1 MRISHPTRALA
12 LLATACVF
20 AACDDEPAPAPD
32 APVVDA
38 ELPPPPVMSDTSV
51 PDAFV
56 PVDAEPVPDMAEPD
70 VFVERP
76 VVVVAIET
84 SLGASITAAGVQNRV
99 TCTALDADDGSVPDI
114 DTRIEIRPE
123 EGWVRDGDDR
133 AVFVGETA
141 GAYEVVC
148 TAPGLGLRDTSPS
161 RWEVQPGAP
170 TRVRAVVEPARIDA
184 GGAADVRCEAV
195 DAWGNPLDASGAM
208 VTVSPESP
216 AIAVFGH
223 TIEATGAGRYQVS
236 CALEGAAADGD
247 VLLTVDPGLPAA
259 LVAQVVPDEPVYG
272 IGAVIGYP
280 ATVTDIFG
288 NVLEGAPIVWDA
300 APDLPLFGAGRFL
313 AAVEGRYTLSVRVD
327 GATHGDVVLEDSVD
341 ILVDAG
347 GPSISC
353 GGVAGQ
359 MVRRAGP
366 VTLEGQVADI
376 AGLAAFEVDGQ
387 PVELDGA
394 GRFSVQIE
402 PTWGLNVNTLVAR
415 DAFGNENS
423 TFCAFFAADD
433 YLAENASLF
442 DAIALHLGQT
452 AVDDGTPN
460 DPIRSLSD
468 LLRRV
473 IDSPELVQTV
483 DGALRAQNPI
493 VPNDC
498 RARVPIIGSCAF
510 RFGAEYQ
517 GIQIGGANALTTT
530 LVAGGIR
537 FRATLRNV
545 RLDLR
550 TTGTVRV
557 GGDVRVS
564 DITVDLTF
572 DVDLNN
578 GRPRV
583 RLRGVNEI
591 RVGNID
597 LNIDGLG
604 GFFDGAVDLVFGAF
618 EGLVRDQLVSAMRGF
633 LEGELDALLS
643 GVLEGIDL
651 ASLSQAFEVPT
662 LDGSPAVNL
671 ALGVALDQVNVT
683 AERLRIGIST
693 RVDGDTRQATP
704 SAGVPL
710 VAPPGRVAINPRGSV
725 GAALSLGVVNQVLHR
740 LWRASFF
747 SFGDAG
753 GLLGG
758 LPEGTEIGLDVR
770 IPPAVEGI
778 GDNRVRLHLGPAVA
792 SVVYPGLFDEPLRIR
807 LAATVTAGVELIDD
821 QLIFGG
827 EDGVQIENLDLVIDQ
842 LALAAGARESIERD
856 LTRIVQAVADRAL
869 NDLLPA
875 IPIPDFAL
883 PDSLSDY
890 GVPRGTRLGLRG
902 ASLTGARTHFFLDGN
917 FGQ

>member
-1 MRISHPTRALA
+1 MRHPHACRALA
-12 LLATACVF
+12 ILAALTL
-20 AACDDEPAPAPD
+20 AACDDEPATSAPEAPA
-32 APVVDA
+32 DA
-38 ELPPPPVMSDTSV
+38 EAPPVMSDTSV
-51 PDAFV
+51 PDLFV
-56 PVDAEPVPDMAEPD
+56 EPDAAPAPDATPAPDAEYDP
-70 VFVERP
+70 P
-76 VVVVAIET
+76 VVVVAVET
-84 SLGASITAAGVQNRV
+84 SLGASITAAGVENRV
-99 TCTALDADDGSVPDI
+99 TCIALGPDDGSVPDI
-114 DTRIEIRPE
+114 QTRIEIRPE
-123 EGWVRDGDDR
+123 EGWTQVDGET

-141 GAYEVVC
+141 GAYEVTC
-148 TAPGLGLRDTSPS
+148 TAPDLGLRDASPS

-170 TRVRAVVEPARIDA
+170 TAIRAVVEPSQIDA

-195 DAWGNPLDASGAM
+195 DAWGNPLDASGAT
-208 VTVSPESP
+208 VTVSPENP
-216 AIAVFGH
+216 GIAVFERV
-223 TIEATGAGRYQVS
+223 IEATGAGRYDVS
-236 CALEGAAADGD
+236 CALEGASSD
-247 VLLTVDPGLPAA
+247 VGAQLVVRAGLPAA
-259 LVAQVVPDEPVYG
+259 LVAQVVPDEPVYS
-272 IGAVIGYP
+272 IGAVVAFS

-288 NVLEGAPIVWDA
+288 NVLDGAPVAWTA

-313 AAVEGRYTLSVRVD
+313 AAAEGRYTLGVRVD
-327 GATHGDVVLEDSVD
+327 GPTHMDVVLEDSAE

-347 GPSISC
+347 GPAIAC
-353 GGVAGQ
+353 EGVSGQ
-359 MVRRAGP
+359 MVRRNGP
-366 VTLEGQVADI
+366 VVVEGQVADI

-394 GRFSVQIE
+394 GRFAVEVQ
-402 PTWGLNVNTLVAR
+402 PDWGLNVLTVVAR

-423 TFCAFFAADD
+423 SFCAFFAADD
-433 YLAENASLF
+433 YIAEDASLF
-442 DAIALHLGQT
+442 DAIALHLSQQ
-452 AVDDGTPN
+452 AVDDGAPN
-460 DPIRSLSD
+460 NPITSLSD

-498 RARVPIIGSCAF
+498 RLRIPIIGCTV

-517 GIQIGGANALTTT
+517 GIQLAGPNDLTTT

-537 FRATLRNV
+537 FRATLRNI
-545 RLDLR
+545 RLDVR

-557 GGDVRVS
+557 SGDVRVS
-564 DITVDLTF
+564 EVTVDLTF
-572 DVDLNN
+572 NVDLNN

-583 RLRGVNEI
+583 RLRGVNDV

-604 GFFDGAVDLVFGAF
+604 GIFDGAVDLVFGAF
-618 EGLVRDQLVSAMRGF
+618 EGLVRDELVSAMRGF
-633 LEGELDALLS
+633 LESEIDALLS
-643 GVLEGIDL
+643 GVLDGIDL

-662 LDGSPAVNL
+662 LDGSPPVNL
-671 ALGVALDQVNVT
+671 SLAVALDQVNVN

-693 RVDGDTRQATP
+693 RVNGDTRQATP
-704 SAGVPL
+704 SAGIPMVGL
-710 VAPPGRVAINPRGSV
+710 PGRVQINAQGTV
-725 GAALSLGVVNQVLHR
+725 AAALSLGVVNQVLHR

-747 SFGDAG
+747 SFADAG
-753 GLLGG
+753 ALLGGG
-758 LPEGTEIGLDVR
+758 LPEGTRIGLDVR
-770 IPPAVEGI
+770 LPPAAEGI

-792 SVVYPGLFDEPLRIR
+792 EVVYPGLFDEPLRIR

-827 EDGVQIENLDLVIDQ
+827 DEGVQIENLDLVIDQ

-856 LTRIVQAVADRAL
+856 LTRIVQAVADQAL

-875 IPIPDFAL
+875 VPIPDFAL
-883 PDSLSDY
+883 PDSLAEY

-902 ASLTGARTHFFLDGN
+902 ASLDGQRTHFFLHGN